1 MSYLKGKI
9 MGLTNTAQ
17 LLHDSM
23 SAILDTWGSKNDGK
37 SHRLF
42 WLLRAQDADLKGE
55 DVTAVLRSISE
66 SVLRADVTKLVSLS
80 ADYWADVRYSSLEPV
95 TKLWGTIVNSL
106 RVAAKTGRATERQSS
121 VFKFEASS
129 VLAFFC
135 AARDRMELADGLYH
149 VFRAMPAPECQ
160 AMAALLNVHVDARL
174 DETLMCRIA
183 RLLDSEG
190 PMSPEENSDLA
201 SLSNTDLVH
210 ATFSGL
216 RGNA

>member
-1 MSYLKGKI
+1 
-9 MGLTNTAQ
+9 MGLTNTAE

-23 SAILDTWGSKNDGK
+23 SAILDTWGRKYGGEEQA
-37 SHRLF
+37 LC
-42 WLLRAQDADLKGE
+42 WLLRAQDADIKGE
-55 DVTAVLRSISE
+55 DVSAVVRSIGDP
-66 SVLRADVTKLVSLS
+66 VLRADVSKLLTTG
-80 ADYWADVRYSSLEPV
+80 AEYWADVRYSSLEPA

-106 RVAAKTGRATERQSS
+106 RVAAETGRATEKQRS
-121 VFKFEASS
+121 VFNFGASS
-129 VLAFFC
+129 VLSFFR
-135 AARDRMELADGLYH
+135 AASDRMEIADGLYH

-190 PMSPEENSDLA
+190 PMSPEENNDLA

-216 RGNA
+216 RGSA